1 MALFRNLI
9 ARAVREF
16 ASDPENQEKAKK
28 IYAEEVA
35 PRAKDLWQKAEPE
48 VKKAGQTALRG
59 AAKAAVEIKKR
70 WQERDRES

>member
-9 ARAVREF
+9 TRVVREF

-35 PRAKDLWQKAEPE
+35 PRAKDFWQKAEPD
-48 VKKAGQTALRG
+48 VKKAGQSALKG
-59 AAKAAVEIKKR
+59 AARAAVEIKKR
-70 WQERDRES
+70 WQGRDRES

>member
-9 ARAVREF
+9 TRAVREF

-28 IYAEEVA
+28 MYADEVA
-35 PRAKDLWQKAEPE
+35 PRAKDLWQKSAPD
-48 VKKAGQTALRG
+48 VKKAGQSALKG

-70 WQERDRES
+70 WQEKDG

>member
-9 ARAVREF
+9 SRAVREF

-28 IYAEEVA
+28 IYSDEVA
-35 PRAKDLWQKAEPE
+35 PRAKEFWTKAEPD
-48 VKKAGQTALRG
+48 VKRAGKSALRS

-70 WQERDRES
+70 WKETDRES